1 MSNDIFPEVG
11 STDDTDILN
20 RLAQLSEDDLSAKDG
35 NAFAFIYDAGDEV
48 NQLARK
54 AFAAGMTGNGLDP
67 TVYPSARRLENDLVA
82 ATLGHL
88 RAPEEAVGTVTSGG
102 TESVI
107 LSVKTARDYA
117 RKTRSHITEPN
128 MLLPETAHA
137 SFQKA
142 AHYLGVKAILVDV
155 NPETMEASMD
165 DVRAKRDENTILI
178 VGSAPSYAHGVI
190 DPIAEMGAFAQEND
204 LLLHVDACIGGWVL
218 PFERD
223 LGVDLPEFDFQVPGV
238 TSMSVDL
245 HKYGFTPKG
254 ISVLAQRNRTLRDSQ
269 YYSCATWS
277 GYSIINPTIQGSKS
291 LAPMT
296 AAWAVLQRLGK
307 SGYRELIGKVWKATE
322 EFVAGVSD
330 IDALRVIG
338 KPVMGLIAV
347 TTKDGG
353 DIFEL
358 ADRLTL
364 AGWHVQPTYA
374 FGASPAHIHFTID
387 PHNASKVGALL
398 ADLKKHAPDL
408 PDYEGA
414 PEPIVQLLEAVA
426 KGGGAGMDTATMM
439 AEFGIR
445 DGKLPETQAPIHR
458 LLNSCSPGA
467 REQLLTL
474 FLGEMFS

>member
-1 MSNDIFPEVG
+1 MSNEIFPENG
-11 STDDTDILN
+11 STDDDAILA
-20 RLAQLSEDDLSAKDG
+20 RLAALREDDLSAKDG
-35 NAFAFIYDAGDEV
+35 NAFAFIYDAGDAV

-54 AFAAGMTGNGLDP
+54 AFAAGMSGNGLDP

-107 LSVKTARDYA
+107 LAVKTARDYA
-117 RKTRSHITEPN
+117 RKHRPQITDPN

-155 NPETMEASMD
+155 DPVTMEASMD
-165 DVRAKRDENTILI
+165 DVRAKLDENTILL

-190 DPIAEMGAFAQEND
+190 DPIAELGALAQEKD

-223 LGVDLPEFDFQVPGV
+223 LGVELPEFDFQVPGV

-254 ISVLAQRNRTLRDSQ
+254 ISILAQRNRELRSAQ

-296 AAWAVLQRLGK
+296 AAWAVIQRLGK
-307 SGYRELIGKVWKATE
+307 SGYRELIAKTWKATE
-322 EFVAGVSD
+322 QFVAGVGE
-330 IDALRVIG
+330 IDGIHVLG
-338 KPVMGLIAV
+338 KPVMGLVAV
-347 TTKDGG
+347 TTKGG
-353 DIFEL
+353 DVFEL
-358 ADRLTL
+358 ADRLTA
-364 AGWHVQPTYA
+364 AGWRVQPTYA
-374 FGASPAHIHFTID
+374 FGNSPAHIHFSID
-387 PHNASKVGALL
+387 PHNSSKIGAILE
-398 ADLKKHAPDL
+398 DLKKATPDL
-408 PDYEGA
+408 PDSEDA
-414 PEPIVQLLEAVA
+414 PAAVVQLLEAVA
-426 KGGGAGMDTATMM
+426 LGAGGMDTGAMM
-439 AEFGIR
+439 AEFGIK
-445 DGKLPETQAPIHR
+445 DGKLPTTQAPIHR
-458 LLNSCSPGA
+458 LLNSCSPTA
-467 REQLLTL
+467 REKLLTL

>member
-1 MSNDIFPEVG
+1 MTTEVFPELG
-11 STDDTDILN
+11 SSDDDAILE
-20 RLAQLSEDDLSAKDG
+20 RLARLRDDDLSTKDG
-35 NAFAFIYDAGDEV
+35 NAFAFIYDAGDAV

-54 AFAAGMTGNGLDP
+54 AFAAGMSGNGLDP
-67 TVYPSARRLENDLVA
+67 TVYPSARRLENDLVS
-82 ATLGHL
+82 ATLSHL
-88 RAPEEAVGTVTSGG
+88 RAPNEACGTITSGG

-107 LSVKTARDYA
+107 LAVKTARDYA
-117 RKTRSHITEPN
+117 RKTRGHITEPN

-155 NPETMEASMD
+155 DPETMEASIADMSG
-165 DVRAKRDENTILI
+165 KIDENTILL

-190 DPIAEMGAFAQEND
+190 DPITEMGALAQEKK

-218 PFERD
+218 PFEREN
-223 LGVDLPEFDFQVPGV
+223 GVDLPEFDFTIPGV

-254 ISVLAQRNRTLRDSQ
+254 ISVLAQRNRELRNAQ

-307 SGYRELIGKVWKATE
+307 SGYRQLVATMWQATQEFIAGIGSIE
-322 EFVAGVSD
+322 E
-330 IDALRVIG
+330 LRVVG
-338 KPVMGLIAV
+338 TPRMGLVAV
-347 TTKDGG
+347 ATRGG
-353 DIFEL
+353 DVFEL
-358 ADRLTL
+358 ADRLTA

-398 ADLKKHAPDL
+398 ADLKQHSAKLPATEDAPAAL
-408 PDYEGA
+408 
-414 PEPIVQLLEAVA
+414 VQILEAVA
-426 KGGGAGMDTATMM
+426 QGGGGLDVSSMM
-439 AEFGIR
+439 AEFGIV
-445 DGKLPETQAPIHR
+445 DGKLPTEQAPIHR
-458 LLNSCSPGA
+458 LLNSCSPNA

>member
-1 MSNDIFPEVG
+1 MTEEIFPELG
-11 STDDTDILN
+11 STDDEAILE
-20 RLAQLSEDDLSAKDG
+20 RLARLRDDDLSAKDG
-35 NAFAFIYDAGDEV
+35 NAFAFIYDAGDAV

-54 AFAAGMTGNGLDP
+54 AFAAGMSGNGLDP

-82 ATLGHL
+82 ATLSHL
-88 RAPEEAVGTVTSGG
+88 RAPAEACGTITSGG

-107 LSVKTARDYA
+107 LAVKTARDYA
-117 RKTRSHITEPN
+117 RKKRAHITEPN

-155 NPETMEASMD
+155 DPSTMEASIADMSS
-165 DVRAKRDENTILI
+165 KIDENTILL

-190 DPIAEMGAFAQEND
+190 DPITEMGALAQEKE

-218 PFERD
+218 PFEREN
-223 LGVDLPEFDFQVPGV
+223 GVDLPEFDFTIPGV

-254 ISVLAQRNRTLRDSQ
+254 ISVLAQRNRELRNAQ

-307 SGYRELIGKVWKATE
+307 SGYRQLVATMWKATQ
-322 EFVAGVSD
+322 EFIAGVGS
-330 IDALRVIG
+330 IKQLRVLG
-338 KPVMGLIAV
+338 TPRMGLVAV
-347 TTKDGG
+347 TTRGQDV
-353 DIFEL
+353 FEL
-358 ADRLTL
+358 ADRLTT

-387 PHNASKVGALL
+387 PHNASKVGELLKDLRTHSVDLAPSEDAPAAL
-398 ADLKKHAPDL
+398 
-408 PDYEGA
+408 
-414 PEPIVQLLEAVA
+414 VQVLEAVA
-426 KGGGAGMDTATMM
+426 QGAGGLDVSSMM
-439 AEFGIR
+439 AEFGIV
-445 DGKLPETQAPIHR
+445 DGKLPTQQAPIHR
-458 LLNSCSPGA
+458 LLNSCSPNA